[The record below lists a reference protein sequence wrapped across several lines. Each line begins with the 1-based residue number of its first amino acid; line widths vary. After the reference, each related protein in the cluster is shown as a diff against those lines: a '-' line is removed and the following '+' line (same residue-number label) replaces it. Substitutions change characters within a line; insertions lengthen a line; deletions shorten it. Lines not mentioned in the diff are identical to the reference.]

1 MEFRPSIEDR
11 IKIGETVNY
20 YFEGMKKGKSEI
32 IRKAFVPEASLWGNI
47 DGKFRI
53 IPLENFLKG
62 VDATGE
68 LDNFKYTFDILSVD
82 GNIASVK
89 FIENNVSGVNYN
101 NFFNLVKIDGT
112 WKIVAKL
119 FNPFK

>member
-32 IRKAFVPEASLWGNI
+32 IRKAFVPEASLWGTIN
-47 DGKFRI
+47 GKFRI
-53 IPLENFLKG
+53 ISLDNFLKG
-62 VDATGE
+62 VDETGE
-68 LDNFKYTFDILSVD
+68 LNNFKFTFDILSVD
-82 GNIASVK
+82 GNIACVK

>member
-1 MEFRPSIEDR
+1 
-11 IKIGETVNY
+11 
-20 YFEGMKKGKSEI
+20 
-32 IRKAFVPEASLWGNI
+32 
-47 DGKFRI
+47 
-53 IPLENFLKG
+53 
-62 VDATGE
+62 